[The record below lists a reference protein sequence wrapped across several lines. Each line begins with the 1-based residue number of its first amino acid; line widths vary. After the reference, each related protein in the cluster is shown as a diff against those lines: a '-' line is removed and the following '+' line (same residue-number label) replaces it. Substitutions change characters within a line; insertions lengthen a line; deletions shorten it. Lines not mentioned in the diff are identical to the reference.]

1 MPWCATA
8 APSDAAASSLFRRVS
23 ALFYS
28 LLPSCMHHMHV
39 VMRIDV
45 DHATVTDGEC
55 KMETTWLIRLQTPS
69 SAVHAPTL
77 PVSEQELE
85 EPYARARPRAR
96 PRARARTRVCSRV

>member
-1 MPWCATA
+1 
-8 APSDAAASSLFRRVS
+8 
-23 ALFYS
+23 
-28 LLPSCMHHMHV
+28 MHHMHV

-77 PVSEQELE
+77 PSSEQELE

-96 PRARARTRVCSRV
+96 ARTRVCSRVSARAMRMVGWGLF